1 MLGQNLEK
9 KTEENNSSHVTYE
22 NTIKIRVTTVPEK
35 ANLIINKYSQKKY
48 FIGSFKEHNCKVHRK
63 FIDNIADGRKIYYS
77 VFRANKPVA
86 NLVVVHGWLN
96 STKLFELA
104 EYMAQRHINV
114 HLFDL
119 PGFGYS
125 EGFMYSVPIE
135 EYLSS
140 IQTVLLKVDDRLPTF
155 LYGHFI
161 GALAIL
167 LFIYINRSLQLDG
180 VILTSPLITVP
191 EDRKVS
197 FIKSIF
203 VNNFTGYMFSPLLV
217 NSFMNPTALTK
228 DNYYIKS
235 LCSDK
240 FGVFSFGSV
249 N

>member
-1 MLGQNLEK
+1 MKSPYVDKKENEK
-9 KTEENNSSHVTYE
+9 APSHVTYE
-22 NTIKIRVTTVPEK
+22 NTIKIRVKTAPEK
-35 ANLIINKYSQKKY
+35 TNLIINKYQKKK
-48 FIGSFKEHNCKVHRK
+48 FFLGSFKEHNYKIHRK
-63 FIDNIADGRKIYYS
+63 FIDNIVDGRKIYYS
-77 VFRANKPVA
+77 VFRANQSVA

-104 EYMAQRHINV
+104 EYMAQRQINV

-125 EGFMYSVPIE
+125 EGFRYSVPID

-161 GALAIL
+161 GALANL
-167 LFIYINRSLQLDG
+167 LFVYINRTLQLDG
-180 VILTSPLITVP
+180 VILTSPLIIVP
-191 EDRKVS
+191 EDRQVN
-197 FIKSIF
+197 IVKSIL
-203 VNNFTGYMFSPLLV
+203 VNRFTGALFAPLLI

-240 FGVFSFGSV
+240 FGVFSFG
-249 N
+249 